1 MVPQYTWFSR
11 QTYVLWITP
20 RDKMWCNRSL
30 DVGLPFPVSV
40 GAFPK
45 VILSEEIATEKWP
58 PKSVFKQCVTLSTE
72 NAGKSMFLQE
82 RKDINREYII
92 RPISIRNCL
101 ESNID
106 FQGGPGDL
114 TTRVKVLF
122 FLHFPSLPKTSLGH
136 TGTAHEETGC
146 RRVSESVW
154 CRTVFT

>member
-1 MVPQYTWFSR
+1 MKH
-11 QTYVLWITP
+11 QTRFDAGYRMLGAVA
-20 RDKMWCNRSL
+20 L
-30 DVGLPFPVSV
+30 DDPEGWY
-40 GAFPK
+40 G
-45 VILSEEIATEKWP
+45 
-58 PKSVFKQCVTLSTE
+58 
-72 NAGKSMFLQE
+72 
-82 RKDINREYII
+82 DII